1 MNEGNIL
8 LGMYV
13 LNASH
18 CSIVYLADDKLMG
31 SYMCYVMVVMVK
43 DQQRHAYIQWL
54 ISNA

>member
-18 CSIVYLADDKLMG
+18 CSIVYLANDKLMVAM
-31 SYMCYVMVVMVK
+31 SYVMAVMVK
-43 DQQRHAYIQWL
+43 DKQRHAYIQWL

>member
-18 CSIVYLADDKLMG
+18 CSIVHLANDKLMG
-31 SYMCYVMVVMVK
+31 SYELCDGCYGEG
-43 DQQRHAYIQWL
+43 
-54 ISNA
+54 